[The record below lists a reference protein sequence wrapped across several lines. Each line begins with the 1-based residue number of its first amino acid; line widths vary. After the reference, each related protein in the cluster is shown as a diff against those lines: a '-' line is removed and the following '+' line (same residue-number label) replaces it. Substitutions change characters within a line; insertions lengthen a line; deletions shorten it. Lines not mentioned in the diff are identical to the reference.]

1 VARLRRPASLAGR
14 ILLALAGLA
23 VLASVGAAGSCKLFL
38 NCHLHGGGGGIQP
51 ISSLVLQG
59 RGATS
64 LAAGFH
70 QSIVARGFTYPTDF
84 AFLPGGRILVTEKNG
99 LVRVVRNRHVLPR
112 PFLDLRSRVATQ
124 FFRGVMAVQV
134 DPDFEKNGYVYVL
147 YVQRS
152 GPGKATSPATVPRT
166 SMRLIRVRAQGDRAV
181 PGSEKVILG
190 AAGGPS
196 SCTSLPPTA
205 DCIPSDVDHDGGDIQ
220 FARDGTIYVS
230 TGDGGGDDEH
240 VEQTAVRAQNIDSLA
255 GKVLHVRRD
264 GKGLPSNPFWNGDA
278 SANRSKVWAYGV
290 RNPFRLTL
298 RPGSGV
304 PYLGDVGSMVHEE
317 IDAAVRGANLGWPC
331 YEGHGRH
338 GLYAG
343 LQACKALFARGPT
356 AVRVPVVSF
365 PRKVSDSITGG
376 VFYTGRRFPDQYRD
390 AYFFGDWALSK
401 LRVLRIDPAGS
412 AVGRWVDFAER
423 AAGPVKLAMG
433 PDGSL
438 YYLALNSGQIRRISY
453 TGP

>member
-1 VARLRRPASLAGR
+1 
-14 ILLALAGLA
+14 
-23 VLASVGAAGSCKLFL
+23 
-38 NCHLHGGGGGIQP
+38 
-51 ISSLVLQG
+51 
-59 RGATS
+59 
-64 LAAGFH
+64 
-70 QSIVARGFTYPTDF
+70 
-84 AFLPGGRILVTEKNG
+84 
-99 LVRVVRNRHVLPR
+99 
-112 PFLDLRSRVATQ
+112 
-124 FFRGVMAVQV
+124 
-134 DPDFEKNGYVYVL
+134 
-147 YVQRS
+147 
-152 GPGKATSPATVPRT
+152 
-166 SMRLIRVRAQGDRAV
+166 MRLIRVRAQGDRAV

-205 DCIPSDVDHDGGDIQ
+205 DCLPSDVDHDGGDIE
-220 FARDGTIYVS
+220 FARDGTIFVS

-255 GKVLHVRRD
+255 GKVLHVSRD

-343 LQACKALFARGPT
+343 LQVCKALFARGPT

-390 AYFFGDWALSK
+390 AYFFGDWAVSK

-453 TGP
+453 TGS